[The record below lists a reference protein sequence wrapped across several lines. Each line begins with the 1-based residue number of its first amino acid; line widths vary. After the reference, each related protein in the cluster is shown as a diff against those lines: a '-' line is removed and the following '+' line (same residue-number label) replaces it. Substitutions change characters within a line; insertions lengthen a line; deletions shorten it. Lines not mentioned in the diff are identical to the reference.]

1 MNIKRR
7 IQSQFENAQ
16 NGACAAMVILAGFA
30 FACSAGSQAP
40 TAPSPQPAASA
51 TYSLSGTITEA
62 APTAT
67 VPIAGAAVTIG
78 DGPNAG
84 RSATTDSR
92 GVYTISG
99 LQRSG
104 FTINASA
111 NGFQPSAKGLTL
123 LADNALDFALSP
135 TPAILSDAQTQR
147 FTDNVGATGCLDV
160 NRRPC
165 FRTTYPV
172 HNAGRFDARLVWTD
186 YTNSAAFQGLFSDW
200 VSIHLLKDGATIAS
214 ASTSARYPHTGD
226 NAASIGVEVGAGS
239 MYTVEIAYYSYVLAR
254 NRVTVTVT
262 VQRPN

>member
-1 MNIKRR
+1 MRFGNAFDTHATERKRPGQSSEDVMHQNTSGLARSLVNIKRR

-186 YTNSAAFQGLFSDW
+186 EQRGVPRIIQRLGVD
-200 VSIHLLKDGATIAS
+200 
-214 ASTSARYPHTGD
+214 TSAQGRRD
-226 NAASIGVEVGAGS
+226 
-239 MYTVEIAYYSYVLAR
+239 
-254 NRVTVTVT
+254 NRVGIDI
-262 VQRPN
+262 RAISAHW